1 MRPWLLRPAFE
12 IFFST
17 SERSGF
23 ERVISSKVETDIP
36 RRPGDVGRYMRIGI
50 AGVLPG
56 LSLQVF
62 DDLAIGECDD
72 GLLPRTRLFREHAL
86 AGAQRVRLTRHAQ
99 GVHLDHLLARK
110 HRLDRCLDLV
120 LIRFQRHLEG
130 VARHSLAIAMAALTL
145 RVLHVHAFFGDQS
158 VPDNLSDLHGLL
170 LLAPAPAARR
180 ARLRAAL
187 GLRLGR
193 LSLGGWLRYRR
204 GRGCPRRRA
213 GCDPSRATPLLA
225 APHHPWMAL

>member
-56 LSLQVF
+56 LSLHIF
-62 DDLAIGECDD
+62 DDLAIRECDD

-86 AGAQRVRLTRHAQ
+86 AGAQRARLARHAH
-99 GVHLDHLLARK
+99 GAHRDPRLARK
-110 HRLDRCLDLV
+110 PRLN
-120 LIRFQRHLEG
+120 
-130 VARHSLAIAMAALTL
+130 T
-145 RVLHVHAFFGDQS
+145 
-158 VPDNLSDLHGLL
+158 
-170 LLAPAPAARR
+170 
-180 ARLRAAL
+180 
-187 GLRLGR
+187 
-193 LSLGGWLRYRR
+193 
-204 GRGCPRRRA
+204 
-213 GCDPSRATPLLA
+213 
-225 APHHPWMAL
+225 